1 MLSIDEIRNIKYP
14 YELFSDDIEDI
25 KSKYVELMKVYHPDL
40 NGKKKEY
47 VEINKINNEI
57 NY

>member
-40 NGKKKEY
+40 NGKRKSMLKLL
-47 VEINKINNEI
+47 IK
-57 NY
+57 